1 MMHLTDITGRPLG
14 IKPEIESQEHIPL
27 SQRPS
32 SNQSNHRNHDGNL
45 ASPSFAGSGAPGGAG
60 LPRIRRRNRM
70 ITSCLEC
77 RRRKLKCDKSH
88 PCANCTKA
96 ARNCLF
102 LAPALDSASQLK
114 LTEIK
119 EKMGSLE
126 RVLEQDVAKK
136 THRSAVYKGLQPK
149 IENSDDVD
157 FGQDPEDDE
166 PYLEPSPLAVAD
178 AAYDDEADDDL
189 ADLGVQM
196 GKLRL
201 TDRIGGYFRPRL
213 AEEVYFPMNRP
224 LGPDRLTWLI
234 VDRVVE

>member
-14 IKPEIESQEHIPL
+14 IKPEVESQEHIPL

-32 SNQSNHRNHDGNL
+32 SNHSRPRSQDGT
-45 ASPSFAGSGAPGGAG
+45 SGALGSTVSGTSGVGGA
-60 LPRIRRRNRM
+60 PRIRRRNRM

-88 PCANCTKA
+88 PCTNCTKA
-96 ARNCLF
+96 SRDCLF

-126 RVLEQDVAKK
+126 RVLEQDVVKK
-136 THRSAVYKGLQPK
+136 TQRSVPQTGTNRKAEEDGE
-149 IENSDDVD
+149 ID
-157 FGQDPEDDE
+157 FAQDPDADEE

-189 ADLGVQM
+189 ADLGVQL

-201 TDRIGGYFRPRL
+201 TDRIGGYFRPKL
-213 AEEVYFPMNRP
+213 AEEVKSSIMVS
-224 LGPDRLTWLI
+224 G
-234 VDRVVE
+234 

>member
-14 IKPEIESQEHIPL
+14 VKPEIESQEQIPL

-32 SNQSNHRNHDGNL
+32 SNHSRLQPQNGTQI
-45 ASPSFAGSGAPGGAG
+45 SPGTAGAGALGAGG

-88 PCANCTKA
+88 PCTNCTKT
-96 ARNCLF
+96 ARDCLF

-136 THRSAVYKGLQPK
+136 AHRSAIQRSFRPK
-149 IENSDDVD
+149 IEDTDSYDYRE
-157 FGQDPEDDE
+157 DPDEE

-201 TDRIGGYFRPRL
+201 TDRIGGYFRPKL
-213 AEEVYFPMNRP
+213 AEEVFSLPP
-224 LGPDRLTWLI
+224 VSSGSDHSQSHS
-234 VDRVVE
+234 

>member
-1 MMHLTDITGRPLG
+1 
-14 IKPEIESQEHIPL
+14 
-27 SQRPS
+27 
-32 SNQSNHRNHDGNL
+32 
-45 ASPSFAGSGAPGGAG
+45 
-60 LPRIRRRNRM
+60 M

-88 PCANCTKA
+88 PCTNCTKA
-96 ARNCLF
+96 ARDCLF

-126 RVLEQDVAKK
+126 RVLEQDVVKK
-136 THRSAVYKGLQPK
+136 ARQRTVQRGFRPK
-149 IENSDDVD
+149 TEDNEGIDFRDD
-157 FGQDPEDDE
+157 PDDE

-201 TDRIGGYFRPRL
+201 TDRIGGYFRPKL
-213 AEEVYFPMNRP
+213 AEEVF
-224 LGPDRLTWLI
+224 LC
-234 VDRVVE
+234 

>member
-14 IKPEIESQEHIPL
+14 VKAEVESQEQIPL

-32 SNQSNHRNHDGNL
+32 SNHSHTQAHNGTFG
-45 ASPSFAGSGAPGGAG
+45 ASAPAGSGTLGAG
-60 LPRIRRRNRM
+60 GVPRIRRRNRM

-88 PCANCTKA
+88 PCTNCTKA
-96 ARNCLF
+96 ARDCLF

-126 RVLEQDVAKK
+126 RVLEQDVVKK
-136 THRSAVYKGLQPK
+136 ANQRTVQRGFRPK
-149 IENSDDVD
+149 TEDNEGIDFRDD
-157 FGQDPEDDE
+157 PDDE

-201 TDRIGGYFRPRL
+201 TDRIGGYFRPKL
-213 AEEVYFPMNRP
+213 AEEVF
-224 LGPDRLTWLI
+224 LC
-234 VDRVVE
+234 